1 MDSVVET
8 FGVML
13 RRDLVV
19 LMKNMAMSHGFSWN
33 CSNSTG
39 SDTLSVDSSESYK
52 EEVHN
57 FGGFFQNVH
66 SHFRSF
72 QSSL

>member
-1 MDSVVET
+1 MVET

-19 LMKNMAMSHGFSWN
+19 LMKNMAMSCGFIHN
-33 CSNSTG
+33 RSNSTG
-39 SDTLSVDSSESYK
+39 SDTLSVDSTESYE

-57 FGGFFQNVH
+57 FGGFFQQCAF
-66 SHFRSF
+66 SFCSF

>member
-1 MDSVVET
+1 MVET

-13 RRDLVV
+13 RQDLVV
-19 LMKNMAMSHGFSWN
+19 LMKNMTMSRGFSRN
-33 CSNSTG
+33 RSNSTG
-39 SDTLSVDSSESYK
+39 PDTLSVDSSESYE

-66 SHFRSF
+66 SHFCSF